1 MERAVILEGARTP
14 VGRFLGSFAET
25 PAVELGTIAA
35 REAMRRANVA
45 AEDVDQTIVGHARQ
59 AGNGPNTGRQV
70 SVGAGV
76 PVEVAAYNVNMACGS
91 GMKAVQLASQ
101 QIALGDAEVVLAGG
115 MENMT
120 RVPFLLDRMR
130 AGYRMG
136 NATVYDAMYRDGLLD
151 PLCGLV
157 MGETAQNLVD
167 EYDIS
172 RDEQDEFALWSQQR
186 AAAGSEERAREIVE
200 VEAPTPN
207 GKGTI
212 TVSQDEHPR
221 PDSTLE
227 GLAKLQP
234 VFREGGSVT
243 AGNSAGI
250 TDGAA
255 ALVVMSESR
264 ARAEGREPLARI
276 AGMSWAGVPPEIMGI
291 GPVPATKKVLE
302 RVGLSLADIDLIE
315 LNEAF
320 AAQVI
325 ACEREL
331 KFDRDRLNLLGG
343 GISVGHPIGMSG
355 ARILLTLAYQMRE
368 RQATLG
374 LATLCISGGQGL
386 AVVLERGDR

>member
-45 AEDVDQTIVGHARQ
+45 PEDVDQTIVGHARQ

-91 GMKAVQLASQ
+91 GMKAVQLAAQ

-157 MGETAQNLVD
+157 MGETAENLVD

-172 RDEQDEFALWSQQR
+172 RDEQDEFALSSQHR
-186 AAAGSEERAREIVE
+186 AAAGAEERAREIVE
-200 VEAPTPN
+200 VEAPAPN

-212 TVSQDEHPR
+212 TVSEDEHPR

-227 GLAKLQP
+227 GLAKLRP

-243 AGNSAGI
+243 AGNAAGI

-302 RVGLSLADIDLIE
+302 RVGLSLADVDLIE

-368 RQATLG
+368 RDAALG